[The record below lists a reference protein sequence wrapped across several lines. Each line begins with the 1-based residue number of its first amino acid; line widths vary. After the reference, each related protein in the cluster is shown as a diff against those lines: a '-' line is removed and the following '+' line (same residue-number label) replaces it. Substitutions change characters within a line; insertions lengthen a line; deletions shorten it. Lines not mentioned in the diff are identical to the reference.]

1 MSALKFSKYFAKLQN
16 DDDKRQYQNKVS
28 SLGCQEDLY
37 CPRKQKGA
45 CTRSIEWV
53 DWPSVCYPDV
63 YNYLISTP
71 SEYTHEMLKAYKSM
85 DGYNFFMN
93 GWISNILVTM
103 IDGSNKFIYT
113 ATVKHSQTLSAS
125 PLKVWVCCKLDGE
138 VMAAHCTCMAGCGED
153 CSHIAAI
160 LCAAKANT
168 IVKQQL
174 SCTSLPCTWLP
185 PVFRTSSLCHFCH
198 WQKLTLEHLNKR
210 GRAL

>member
-1 MSALKFSKYFAKLQN
+1 
-16 DDDKRQYQNKVS
+16 
-28 SLGCQEDLY
+28 
-37 CPRKQKGA
+37 
-45 CTRSIEWV
+45 
-53 DWPSVCYPDV
+53 
-63 YNYLISTP
+63 
-71 SEYTHEMLKAYKSM
+71 
-85 DGYNFFMN
+85 MN

-138 VMAAHCTCMAGCGED
+138 VMAAHCTCMAGCGEA

-160 LCAAKANT
+160 LFAAEANT

-185 PVFRTSSLCHFCH
+185 PAFRTVPFLPLAEINFRTPK
-198 WQKLTLEHLNKR
+198 QKRKGFVESAGAPAPKKNLR
-210 GRAL
+210 S